1 MFISNSNQSN
11 KTQIIFFHA
20 KSFSHM
26 AASSVVNSV
35 PQHQVFLNFR
45 GEELRHTFISH
56 LENAL
61 RDKNINIF
69 IDSKAAKGQHL
80 DILFKEIEGSRI
92 ALAIFS
98 KGYTESEWCLN
109 ELVKIR
115 ERMDQGNLVTI
126 PIFYIVEPKTVKH
139 QEGVFGDELRK
150 KKRKVGDDQVNKWVG
165 ALKSV
170 SDRLG
175 FPFDGKRYNCLP
187 ASFKSYDI

>member
-1 MFISNSNQSN
+1 
-11 KTQIIFFHA
+11 
-20 KSFSHM
+20 M
-26 AASSVVNSV
+26 ATSCVVNSV

-45 GEELRHTFISH
+45 GEELRHTFVSH

-61 RDKNINIF
+61 RDRNINIF
-69 IDSKAAKGQHL
+69 IDSKAAKGQPL
-80 DILFKEIEGSRI
+80 ESLFKEIEGSRI

-115 ERMDQGNLVTI
+115 ERMDQRNLVAI

-170 SDRLG
+170 SNQLG

-187 ASFKSYDI
+187 ASF